1 MADSKRLTARKAGQ
15 KRSRAKSST
24 PKSKADK
31 RAAKPRS
38 KASKSSTKLRTKA
51 SAKTAK
57 SRAKVSAKPTKS
69 PTKASAKSAK
79 SRTKVSARSTKSPT
93 KSTKSRAKGSAK
105 SAGSPAKVVKDS
117 TRRSNASDL
126 AKQHRDIS
134 VSEFFAKN
142 RHLLGFDNPSKA
154 LLTTVKEGVD
164 NSLDACEEAGIIPDI
179 RVSISQISETR
190 FRVIIEDN
198 GPGILRAQ
206 VPKVFGSLLYGS
218 KFHRL
223 RQSRGQQGI
232 GISAAGM
239 YGLLTTGKPIIIT
252 TRTGRKKDAHHLE
265 LVIDTK
271 LNAPKI
277 KRDDVVEWDKQ
288 HGTRVEIELEG
299 AYRGGQ
305 HSVDAYIR
313 QISLANPHAEI
324 TYVPPKAEEHGAEHV
339 FSRVTNDLPK
349 ETAEIKPHPYGVE
362 LGVLMQMFRDTA
374 ARNVRSCLQTDFSR
388 VSAKTAT
395 EILKKANVPPTRR
408 PGEVSRDQAESIHQA
423 IQATKLMA
431 PPMDCIAPIGE
442 ELIER
447 ALRSEVSAAFYASV
461 SRRPAVY
468 RGNPFLI
475 EVGLA
480 YGGDLPA
487 DQTVTAYRYANRVPL
502 QYQQGA
508 CAITKAI
515 AGTEWRNYQ
524 MQQPRGAMP
533 VGPMLLMVHIAS
545 VWVPFT
551 SESKEAIAHY
561 PEIIKEIR
569 LGLQECGRK
578 VATHI
583 RKQRR
588 EADAEKKRAYIVK
601 YIPQVAIGLQQILSL
616 NDGQRDKIVSN
627 LTSTLEKSRKL

>member
-1 MADSKRLTARKAGQ
+1 MADSKPLAARKTGQ
-15 KRSRAKSST
+15 KRSRAKSPT
-24 PKSKADK
+24 PRSKTSK

-38 KASKSSTKLRTKA
+38 KASKSSTKLRAKA
-51 SAKTAK
+51 NAK
-57 SRAKVSAKPTKS
+57 STKPLA
-69 PTKASAKSAK
+69 KASAKSTKPLAK
-79 SRTKVSARSTKSPT
+79 A
-93 KSTKSRAKGSAK
+93 AKD
-105 SAGSPAKVVKDS
+105 PA
-117 TRRSNASDL
+117 RRSSASDL

-164 NSLDACEEAGIIPDI
+164 NSLDACEEAGILPDI
-179 RVSISQISETR
+179 RVSIQQISETR

-198 GPGILRAQ
+198 GPGIVRAQ

-252 TRTGRKKDAHHLE
+252 TRTGPKQDAHHLE

-271 LNAPKI
+271 QNAPKI
-277 KRDDVVEWDKQ
+277 KRDDVVEWDTK

-313 QISLANPHAEI
+313 QISLANPHAQI

-339 FSRVTNDLPK
+339 FSRVTNEIPE

-362 LGVLMQMFRDTA
+362 LGVLMQMFRDTK
-374 ARNVRSCLQTDFSR
+374 ARNVRSCLQGDFSR
-388 VSAKTAT
+388 VSARTAT
-395 EILKKANVPPTRR
+395 EILEKANVAPNRR
-408 PGEVSRDQAESIHQA
+408 PGELNREQAESIHQA
-423 IQATKLMA
+423 IQTTKIMA

-442 ELIER
+442 DLIYK
-447 ALRSEVSAAFYASV
+447 ALRSEVSAAFYTSV

-480 YGGDLPA
+480 YGGDLPS

-515 AGTEWRNYQ
+515 SGTEWRNYQ
-524 MQQPRGAMP
+524 MQQPRGALP

-551 SESKEAIAHY
+551 SESKEAIAQY

-616 NDGQRDKIVSN
+616 NDGQRGKIVSN
-627 LTSTLEKSRKL
+627 LTSVLEKSRKL

>member
-1 MADSKRLTARKAGQ
+1 MADGKPLTARKTGQ
-15 KRSRAKSST
+15 KRSRAKNST
-24 PKSKADK
+24 PRSKTSK
-31 RAAKPRS
+31 RAAKPRAKSTQRAAKPRAAVPKNSTRRSSPKYLAKRGAKPSKRSAKARS
-38 KASKSSTKLRTKA
+38 KASKG
-51 SAKTAK
+51 
-57 SRAKVSAKPTKS
+57 SAKPCAKATKDL
-69 PTKASAKSAK
+69 A
-79 SRTKVSARSTKSPT
+79 
-93 KSTKSRAKGSAK
+93 
-105 SAGSPAKVVKDS
+105 
-117 TRRSNASDL
+117 RRSSASDL
-126 AKQHRDIS
+126 AKQQRDIS

-164 NSLDACEEAGIIPDI
+164 NSLDACEEAGILPDV
-179 RVSISQISETR
+179 RVSISQISDTR

-198 GPGILRAQ
+198 GPGILRSQ

-239 YGLLTTGKPIIIT
+239 YGLLTTGKPIVIT
-252 TRTGRKKDAHHLE
+252 TRTGPKKDAHHLE

-271 LNAPKI
+271 QNAPKI
-277 KRDDVVEWDKQ
+277 KRDDVVEWNKE

-339 FSRVTNDLPK
+339 FPRVTNEIPK

-362 LGVLMQMFRDTA
+362 LGVLMQMFRDTK
-374 ARNVRSCLQTDFSR
+374 ARNVRSCLQGDFSR
-388 VSAKTAT
+388 ISARTAT
-395 EILKKANVPPTRR
+395 EILEKANVAPTRR
-408 PGEVSRDQAESIHQA
+408 PGEINREQAESIHQA
-423 IQATKLMA
+423 IQATKIMA
-431 PPMDCIAPIGE
+431 PPMDCIAPIGND
-442 ELIER
+442 LIEK
-447 ALRSEVSAAFYASV
+447 ALRSEVSAAFYTSV
-461 SRRPAVY
+461 SRRPVVY

-480 YGGDLPA
+480 YGGDIPA
-487 DQTVTAYRYANRVPL
+487 DQTITAYRYANRVPL

-515 AGTEWRNYQ
+515 SGTEWRNYQ
-524 MQQPRGAMP
+524 MQQPRGALP

-627 LTSTLEKSRKL
+627 LTSVLEKSRKL

>member
-1 MADSKRLTARKAGQ
+1 MADSKPVAARKSGRERPRA
-15 KRSRAKSST
+15 KRSKPRST
-24 PKSKADK
+24 LSK

-38 KASKSSTKLRTKA
+38 KPSKSSTELRARSAPA
-51 SAKTAK
+51 SAESGQPAAK
-57 SRAKVSAKPTKS
+57 RKARSASTEPKS
-69 PTKASAKSAK
+69 GPAPGARSASA
-79 SRTKVSARSTKSPT
+79 
-93 KSTKSRAKGSAK
+93 
-105 SAGSPAKVVKDS
+105 AGSPAKAAKAP
-117 TRRSNASDL
+117 TRRSDASDL

-164 NSLDACEEAGIIPDI
+164 NSLDACEEAGILPDI
-179 RVSISQISETR
+179 RVSIGQLAETR
-190 FRVIIEDN
+190 FRVVIEDN

-252 TRTGRKKDAHHLE
+252 TRTGPKKDAHHLE

-271 LNAPKI
+271 QNAPKI
-277 KRDDVVEWDKQ
+277 KRDEVIDWDKE

-313 QISLANPHAEI
+313 QISLANPHAQI

-339 FSRVTNDLPK
+339 FPRVTDELPK

-362 LGVLMQMFRDTA
+362 LGVLMQMFRDTT
-374 ARNVRSCLQTDFSR
+374 ARNVRSCLQSDFSR
-388 VSAKTAT
+388 ISANTAT
-395 EILKKANVPPTRR
+395 DILERAKVAASRR
-408 PGEVSRDQAESIHQA
+408 PAEVNRDEAERIHQA

-447 ALRSEVSAAFYASV
+447 ALRSEVSADFYASV

-480 YGGDLPA
+480 YGGNLPA
-487 DQTVTAYRYANRVPL
+487 DQTITAYRYANRVPL

-524 MQQPRGAMP
+524 MQQPRGALP

-561 PEIIKEIR
+561 PEIVKEIR

-588 EADAEKKRAYIVK
+588 DADAEKKRAYIVK

-616 NDGQRDKIVSN
+616 DDGQRDKIVSN
-627 LTSTLEKSRKL
+627 LTSVLEKSRKP

>member
-1 MADSKRLTARKAGQ
+1 MANSKTLAARKAGQ
-15 KRSRAKSST
+15 KRPLAKRSS
-24 PKSKADK
+24 PRSKTSK

-38 KASKSSTKLRTKA
+38 KANKRSTKR
-51 SAKTAK
+51 
-57 SRAKVSAKPTKS
+57 
-69 PTKASAKSAK
+69 PTKASAKPAKLRAQPSAK
-79 SRTKVSARSTKSPT
+79 STKLPTKAGAKSAKRPAKTSARSVK
-93 KSTKSRAKGSAK
+93 RSAK
-105 SAGSPAKVVKDS
+105 TSARSVKRPAKAAKES
-117 TRRSNASDL
+117 TRRSSASDL

-164 NSLDACEEAGIIPDI
+164 NSLDACEEAGILPDI
-179 RVSISQISETR
+179 RVSIKQISETR

-198 GPGILRAQ
+198 GPGILRSQ

-252 TRTGRKKDAHHLE
+252 TRTGPKQDAHHLE

-271 LNAPKI
+271 QNAPKVT
-277 KRDDVVEWDKQ
+277 RDDVVDWDKK

-299 AYRGGQ
+299 SYRGGQ

-324 TYVPPKAEEHGAEHV
+324 TYVPPKAEAHGAEHV
-339 FSRVTNDLPK
+339 FPRVTSEIPK
-349 ETAEIKPHPYGVE
+349 ETAEIMPHPYGVE
-362 LGVLMQMFRDTA
+362 LGVLMQMFRDTK

-388 VSAKTAT
+388 VSARTAM
-395 EILKKANVPPTRR
+395 EILEKANVAPTRR
-408 PGEVSRDQAESIHQA
+408 PGELDREQAERIHQA
-423 IQATKLMA
+423 IQATKIMA
-431 PPMDCIAPIGE
+431 PPMDCISPIGE
-442 ELIER
+442 DLINK
-447 ALRSEVSAAFYASV
+447 ALRSEVSAAFYTSV
-461 SRRPAVY
+461 SRRPVVY

-487 DQTVTAYRYANRVPL
+487 DQTITAYRYANRVPL

-515 AGTEWRNYQ
+515 SGTEWRNYQ
-524 MQQPRGAMP
+524 MQQPRGALP

-551 SESKEAIAHY
+551 SESKESIAHY

-627 LTSTLEKSRKL
+627 LTSVLEKSRKL

>member
-1 MADSKRLTARKAGQ
+1 MANGKPLAARKTGQ
-15 KRSRAKSST
+15 KSTRAKSSA
-24 PKSKADK
+24 PRSKTGK

-38 KASKSSTKLRTKA
+38 KASKSSAKPRAKAKTKISKAATKSA
-51 SAKTAK
+51 QPKTKQSAKAAK
-57 SRAKVSAKPTKS
+57 SRAPIEK
-69 PTKASAKSAK
+69 
-79 SRTKVSARSTKSPT
+79 
-93 KSTKSRAKGSAK
+93 KGA
-105 SAGSPAKVVKDS
+105 
-117 TRRSNASDL
+117 NASDL

-164 NSLDACEEAGIIPDI
+164 NSLDACEEAGFLPDI

-190 FRVIIEDN
+190 FRVVIEDN
-198 GPGILRAQ
+198 GPGILRSQ

-271 LNAPKI
+271 LNAPKV
-277 KRDDVVEWDKQ
+277 KRDEVVEWEPD

-339 FSRVTNDLPK
+339 FPRVTDESPK

-362 LGVLMQMFRDTA
+362 LGVLMQMFRDTS
-374 ARNVRSCLQTDFSR
+374 ARNVRSCLQSDFSR

-395 EILKKANVPPTRR
+395 EILEAAKVPATRR
-408 PGEVSRDQAESIHQA
+408 PSEVNRDQAESIHQT

-447 ALRSEVSAAFYASV
+447 ALRSEVTAAFYASV

-487 DQTVTAYRYANRVPL
+487 DQSIIAYRYANRVPL

-515 AGTEWRNYQ
+515 TGTEWRNYQ
-524 MQQPRGAMP
+524 MQQPRGALP

-578 VATHI
+578 VATYI

-588 EADAEKKRAYIVK
+588 NADEEKKRAYIVK